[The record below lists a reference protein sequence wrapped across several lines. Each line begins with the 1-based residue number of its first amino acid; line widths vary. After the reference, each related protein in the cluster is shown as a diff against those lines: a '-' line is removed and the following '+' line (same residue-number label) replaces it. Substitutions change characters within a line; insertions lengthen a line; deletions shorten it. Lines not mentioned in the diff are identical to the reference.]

1 METKRI
7 KILVSERTTN
17 DGRKFNTFKTP
28 SQKKNGVLIDVKF
41 RKEVQNVPKES
52 SFITVAVDD
61 MNLSTRGEYPVLWIK
76 AIADV
81 EPIAAVFNA
90 EQNAAIIN
98 EWF

>member
-1 METKRI
+1 MENKRI
-7 KILVSERTTN
+7 KILVNERTTA

-28 SQKKNGVLIDVKF
+28 SQKKNNVLIDVKF
-41 RKEVQNVPKES
+41 RKEVKNVPTETS
-52 SFITVAVDD
+52 YITVAVDD

-76 AIADV
+76 GIVEV
-81 EPIAAVFNA
+81 EPITAVFNA